1 MKRSYTIRLFLVALG
16 LFWLGLMLTAGL
28 RTSAS
33 RSDLIALDYKQL
45 EGIESIH
52 FDSNLMEETA
62 SSRINS
68 LKVTYADQPH
78 ITVEFDGIEDK
89 NVVSNL
95 FTRDGNRLIFSPK
108 IRQKESDAS
117 SPNDD
122 AMPYHTGWWDI
133 KKIRLPLHLQ
143 HLKTRGINLEILNEQ
158 ELIDLHENTYND
170 QPQTDEIVIS
180 HLPQLDI
187 ESEVDFIGIGMH
199 IGTLRIRQH
208 ADYVVYP
215 SGTGCSLSN
224 SGRITIFSSSKI
236 GELSIESRGGD
247 SIKLDNTAD
256 IQKMTLRTTPD
267 TNIELDRIDAFQRIH
282 WTPLPALEVPK
293 ACHTPAEMPASA
305 AASAMAAASASAAAA
320 Q

>member
-108 IRQKESDAS
+108 IRQKESDAF

-133 KKIRLPLHLQ
+133 RKIRLPLHLQ
-143 HLKTRGINLEILNEQ
+143 HIKTRKISLDILNEQ
-158 ELIDLHENTYND
+158 ELLDRQETSHDE
-170 QPQTDEIVIS
+170 QPQTNEVVIS
-180 HLPQLDI
+180 YLPQLDI
-187 ESEVDFIGIGMH
+187 DVEADSISVGMH
-199 IGTLRIRQH
+199 VGTLKIRQH

-224 SGRITIFSSSKI
+224 SGRITILSSSKI

-247 SIKLDNTAD
+247 SIRLDNTAD

-267 TNIELDRIDAFQRIH
+267 TNIELDRIDAFQRMH

-293 ACHTPAEMPASA
+293 ACHTPAEIPASA
-305 AASAMAAASASAAAA
+305 AASAVAATSAAAA